1 MAQLDRA
8 CALNLNFRVR
18 APVRLW
24 FFSHTGHSRC
34 LAVVLQ
40 CGNINARHLGCPV
53 WWRKSQPEHE
63 LLFFAFLELNKRRKK
78 GCTESRNLIIGEC
91 RRLRR
96 ISYYV
101 RNFFP
106 FMHLVEGVSV
116 LADFKSWFL
125 FVCAYVRDFWALG
138 ARTRWNVSTYSTAHR
153 TKVTNRF
160 PL

>member
-1 MAQLDRA
+1 MWRSWIEHVLWTWIFGFAPRSGCDFFPIQGIRD
-8 CALNLNFRVR
+8 AL
-18 APVRLW
+18 LW
-24 FFSHTGHSRC
+24 YYCVVTSMQDISNALCDEENHS
-34 LAVVLQ
+34 LST
-40 CGNINARHLGCPV
+40 NYF
-53 WWRKSQPEHE
+53 
-63 LLFFAFLELNKRRKK
+63 LFFGIKWTAEK

-138 ARTRWNVSTYSTAHR
+138 ARTRWNVSTYSTAHG

>member
-1 MAQLDRA
+1 MQDIWDVR
-8 CALNLNFRVR
+8 CDEENHNLSTNY
-18 APVRLW
+18 
-24 FFSHTGHSRC
+24 
-34 LAVVLQ
+34 
-40 CGNINARHLGCPV
+40 
-53 WWRKSQPEHE
+53 
-63 LLFFAFLELNKRRKK
+63 FLELNKRRKK

-125 FVCAYVRDFWALG
+125 FVCAYVRDFLG
-138 ARTRWNVSTYSTAHR
+138 VGRAYDMKRVNVFDGAQNKGNKQISVIKTER
-153 TKVTNRF
+153 
-160 PL
+160 